1 MNMAEVTKKLADLKQ
16 TQSFEKTF
24 DFTRS
29 FVAEAGKANT
39 FAIPIT
45 NEGPFLEESYNIRC
59 TSNSVLTRTYKGVTT
74 TKNICAVKLKF
85 KSQADNAAQSND
97 YITVQLIATPMGD
110 EMPRYGARPFVHLY
124 PKGDVLLIEYDNRAP
139 EPLIKPSAS
148 YPTDGDVYT
157 MEDELVEI
165 CFNGKLYP
173 LNK

>member
-1 MNMAEVTKKLADLKQ
+1 MNLAEVTKKLEDLKQ
-16 TQSFEKTF
+16 TQSYEKTF

-29 FVAEAGKANT
+29 FVAKAGEANA

-45 NEGPFLEESYNIRC
+45 NEGPFLQESYNIRC
-59 TSNSVLTRTYKGVTT
+59 TSNSILTRTYHGVTT

-97 YITVQLIATPMGD
+97 YVPAQLIATPFGD
-110 EMPRYGARPFVHLY
+110 NMPRYGARPFMHLY
-124 PKGDVLLIEYDNRAP
+124 PKGDVLVIEYDNRAP
-139 EPLIKPSAS
+139 EALIKPSGT

-157 MEDELVEI
+157 MEDELIEI

>member
-1 MNMAEVTKKLADLKQ
+1 MNLAEVTNKLTDLKQ

-29 FVAEAGKANT
+29 FVAKAGEANA

-45 NEGPFLEESYNIRC
+45 NEGPFLQESYNIRC
-59 TSNSVLTRTYKGVTT
+59 TSNSTRARTYHGVTT
-74 TKNICAVKLKF
+74 TENICAVKLKF

-97 YITVQLIATPMGD
+97 YVPVQLIATPFGD
-110 EMPRYGARPFVHLY
+110 GMPRYGARPFMHLY
-124 PKGDVLLIEYDNRAP
+124 PKGDVLIIEYDNRAP
-139 EPLIKPSAS
+139 EALIKPSAA

-157 MEDELVEI
+157 MEDEQIEI